1 MLDAKEVRQAIEYYN
16 RAIDNN
22 EKEAIEL
29 APIESLESVV
39 EDIITTAREL
49 SGLIDKAQAIWT
61 KGNIQPVVTAAPTN
75 SDYPVDSNY
84 PKGWW
89 LGTIIPQI
97 LALKTHFETKVSNVS
112 PNDIFY
118 AKPPK
123 KE

>member
-16 RAIDNN
+16 RAIENN

-29 APIESLESVV
+29 APIENLESIV
-39 EDIITTAREL
+39 EDIIINAREL
-49 SGLIDKAQAIWT
+49 SGLIDKAQAVWV
-61 KGNIQPVVTAAPTN
+61 KGNIQSVVTSATN
-75 SDYPVDSNY
+75 TNDYPADSNY
-84 PKGWW
+84 PKDWW
-89 LGTIIPQI
+89 LNTIIPQI

-123 KE
+123 K